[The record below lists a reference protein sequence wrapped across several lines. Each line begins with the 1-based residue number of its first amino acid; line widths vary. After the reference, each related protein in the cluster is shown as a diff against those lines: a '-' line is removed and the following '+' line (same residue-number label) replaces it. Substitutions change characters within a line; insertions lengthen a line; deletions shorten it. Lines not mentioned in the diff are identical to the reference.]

1 MEKTKAT
8 ISLEGLDP
16 LFRSLPFGT
25 KKYSKNPSL
34 LVTPVIP
41 KGIQVRK
48 TRNLWTRNDHRW
60 VLRANENARRFSR
73 PKSSLNRLWSDDCG
87 GSFSMPWRG
96 VTIMVIWSRCLR
108 CTTWGR
114 SMIPIIPY
122 STHDTQEAPPNRM
135 KWQFNT
141 LWHEGWPQNENGV
154 KKYSGILIVLQGKI
168 LTYFSM
174 QQFWHLSISS
184 HWVPHWSYP
193 FIRSQVGLV
202 EVVDHPMDR
211 IKHLK
216 HREKDTAEIRTL
228 RCPRCRKKR
237 GLVLENP
244 L

>member
-1 MEKTKAT
+1 MGPACQRKRTQVFSTKIESEST
-8 ISLEGLDP
+8 L
-16 LFRSLPFGT
+16 
-25 KKYSKNPSL
+25 K
-34 LVTPVIP
+34 
-41 KGIQVRK
+41 
-48 TRNLWTRNDHRW
+48 W
-60 VLRANENARRFSR
+60 
-73 PKSSLNRLWSDDCG
+73 RLWREFFHAMDWPDW
-87 GSFSMPWRG
+87 P
-96 VTIMVIWSRCLR
+96 VTQQIMVIWSRCLR

>member
-1 MEKTKAT
+1 MTIDGSCVPTKTHAGFLDQNRVWIDSEVT
-8 ISLEGLDP
+8 TVEGVFP
-16 LFRSLPFGT
+16 C
-25 KKYSKNPSL
+25 
-34 LVTPVIP
+34 
-41 KGIQVRK
+41 
-48 TRNLWTRNDHRW
+48 H
-60 VLRANENARRFSR
+60 
-73 PKSSLNRLWSDDCG
+73 G
-87 GSFSMPWRG
+87 GG